1 MKENENKTNENKI
14 KRSSIYNEIGYIDDL
29 RLYKGEKILSIAK
42 ELSGKNL
49 DPRISS
55 LLGVDLFYTYYLPIP
70 SVDERPPEDNKEE
83 TFRRSVISALLK
95 TESMWK
101 TKIFTSADSVTSVVA
116 AASFLEKLNRLLPPD
131 KSKEKGNEGSN
142 DNESDN
148 EGDNSMQELQNAV
161 QKASEAAMKDSEMAK
176 EVKMIAEKMGAGRGS
191 VFSLDSSAEEILK
204 LARETDVARILEKI
218 EGLKMITNA
227 KAKNSINYS
236 KGWITGVEY
245 GGDIERVHY
254 SQLAFPSIMFYA
266 EYANDRLLLYEKNL
280 PSNKGPIYVLLDKSG
295 SMVGSKIDWA
305 RAVAVALFKKAMDE
319 GRTFFV
325 RFFDS
330 VPYQPMNVKSNAKA
344 NDILNILSYLA
355 RVKAGGGTDITRA
368 ISSAVDDMEK
378 TKNISKDKPSDVVL
392 ITDGEDRLSPE
403 IINKLLKKSNSRLH
417 SVMIQGHNAFLQAV
431 SFRYLT
437 VKRLEQKEALEV
449 ADFY

>member
-1 MKENENKTNENKI
+1 MEENQNKKKE
-14 KRSSIYNEIGYIDDL
+14 SIYKEIGYIDDL
-29 RLYKGEKILSIAK
+29 RLYRGEKILNMAK

-49 DPRISS
+49 DSRISS
-55 LLGVDLFYTYYLPIP
+55 YLGIDLFYTYYFPIP
-70 SVDERPPEDNKEE
+70 STDESSPEDDEE
-83 TFRRSVISALLK
+83 EMFRRAVISSLLK
-95 TESMWK
+95 TESLWK
-101 TKIFTSADSVTSVVA
+101 TKIYTSADSVTSIVA
-116 AASFLEKLNRLLPPD
+116 AASFIEKLNKLLPPNQN
-131 KSKEKGNEGSN
+131 KEKGKEGSGE
-142 DNESDN
+142 NESDN
-148 EGDNSMQELQNAV
+148 EGESSAQELQNAV
-161 QKASEAAMKDSEMAK
+161 QKASESAMKDAEMAK
-176 EVKMIAEKMGAGRGS
+176 EVKMLAEKMGAGRGS
-191 VFSLDSSAEEILK
+191 VFSLESSAEEILK

-227 KAKNSINYS
+227 KTKNAINYS
-236 KGWITGVEY
+236 KGWISGIEY

-254 SQLAFPSIMFYA
+254 SQLAFPGILFFA
-266 EYANDRLLLYEKNL
+266 EFANDRLLLYEKNL

-319 GRTFFV
+319 GRNFFV

-344 NDILNILSYLA
+344 SDILNVLSYLA

-378 TKNISKDKPSDVVL
+378 AKSTSKEKPSDVVL

-403 IINKLLKKSNSRLH
+403 IINKLLKKTNSRLH
-417 SVMIQGHNAFLQAV
+417 SVMIQGHNAFLQQI
-431 SFRYLT
+431 SYRYLS
-437 VKRLEQKEALEV
+437 VKKLEQKEALEV